1 MPIPKNEEQ
10 REAIINYYNDGYL
23 QSQIARMVGL
33 SKQRVNIIIQEYKIE
48 LQKEET
54 DMTEFQL
61 NRLDEIVFPRIRY
74 YLLENEK
81 TLTWFCKKVNAGQ
94 KTFKKVEKFLT
105 GESENTSVAVIA
117 NILKETGMSFED
129 AFRRSDAI

>member
-1 MPIPKNEEQ
+1 MQIPKNEEQ
-10 REAIINYYNDGYL
+10 REAIIRYYKDGYL

-33 SKQRVNIIIQEYKIE
+33 SKQRVNIIIQEHKIE
-48 LQKEET
+48 VQKEET

-61 NRLDEIVFPRIRY
+61 SRLDEIVFPRIRY

-81 TLTWFCKKVNAGQ
+81 TLTSFCKKVNAGQ

-117 NILKETGMSFED
+117 NILKVTGMSFEE
-129 AFRRSDAI
+129 AFRRSDVS